1 MAYMTKRRPR
11 RAPKPLSDATLG
23 RLVRVVGCRQVGY
36 GVEVHGLL
44 GTDELQT
51 KSLPLA
57 RLLCRAVRG
66 FVRSMPPARQHRA
79 FDRRSLQLA
88 QMGREP

>member
-1 MAYMTKRRPR
+1 MARCT
-11 RAPKPLSDATLG
+11 PKPLPAATLA

-51 KSLPLA
+51 NSLPLA
-57 RLLCRAVRG
+57 RALCRTVRE
-66 FVRSMPPARQHRA
+66 FVRAMPPTRQHRA
-79 FDRRSLQLA
+79 FDRRDLELA
-88 QMGREP
+88 QMGRQP

>member
-1 MAYMTKRRPR
+1 MARRT
-11 RAPKPLSDATLG
+11 PKPLPAATLA

-79 FDRRSLQLA
+79 FDRRSLELA

>member
-1 MAYMTKRRPR
+1 MARRS
-11 RAPKPLSDATLG
+11 PKPLPAATLA

-51 KSLPLA
+51 NSLPLA
-57 RLLCRAVRG
+57 RALCRTVRD
-66 FVRSMPPARQHRA
+66 FVRAMPPARQRRA
-79 FDRRSLQLA
+79 FDRRDLDLA
-88 QMGREP
+88 QLGRQP